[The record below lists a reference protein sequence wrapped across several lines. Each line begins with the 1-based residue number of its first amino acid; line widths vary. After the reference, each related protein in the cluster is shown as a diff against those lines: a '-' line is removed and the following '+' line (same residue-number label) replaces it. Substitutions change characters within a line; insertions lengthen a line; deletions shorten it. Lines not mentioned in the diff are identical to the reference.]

1 MGDNFFLLFPRHP
14 RSSSLFVFRGPGR
27 QAPGARDGCCAR
39 VMGGPLDR
47 SFREGGMMHHWVVLA
62 AAIVLEVAGTTSMKL
77 SEGFTRPV
85 PSVLLFVF
93 YGASF
98 AALPFALR
106 KIDVS
111 VAYAVWSGVGTA
123 LIAAI
128 GILYFREA
136 ATVLKFISILLI
148 IVGVVGL
155 NLSG

>member
-1 MGDNFFLLFPRHP
+1 
-14 RSSSLFVFRGPGR
+14 
-27 QAPGARDGCCAR
+27 
-39 VMGGPLDR
+39 
-47 SFREGGMMHHWVVLA
+47 MHHWVVLA

-98 AALPFALR
+98 AALTFALR

-128 GILYFREA
+128 GILHFREP
-136 ATVLKFISILLI
+136 ATLLKLVSIAVI
-148 IVGVVGL
+148 ITGVVGL
-155 NLSG
+155 HLSGARH